1 MSQTAN
7 DLQTLAEEQLTP
19 LMEARR
25 RLRVR
30 DRIDG
35 QRRAAQRQAQRERLE
50 TISSYE
56 PNTKEKSR

>member
-7 DLQTLAEEQLTP
+7 DVQTLGHEQQTL
-19 LMEARR
+19 LMEVRR
-25 RLRVR
+25 RLGVR

-35 QRRAAQRQAQRERLE
+35 QHRAAQRQAQRERLE